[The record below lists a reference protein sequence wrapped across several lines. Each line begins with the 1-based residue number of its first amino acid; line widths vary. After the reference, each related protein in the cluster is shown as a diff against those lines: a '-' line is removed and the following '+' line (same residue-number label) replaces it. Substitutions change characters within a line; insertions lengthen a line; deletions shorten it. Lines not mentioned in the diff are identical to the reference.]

1 MYGDEHPRLTILRFT
16 SKILCLITQTG
27 QKKNFTVQ
35 SYEHFTPT
43 FRLPTCQCFKN
54 NEGFGRSDGMFYP
67 CVCPI
72 GRELLIGK
80 SFKYFLHLL
89 TISLSL
95 QNKTSFCWFRLL
107 ECQYKTLYHSK
118 CDGVF
123 LLEHLVCY
131 PYFRSFLSENYS
143 KMAFWIYLPQKLQI
157 FAPQP
162 TANGRDVRI
171 VLKPGLAGHVIC
183 SKRIFHPLVPPSGH
197 AFAIIFHSELFA
209 STYLNS
215 WNSY

>member
-1 MYGDEHPRLTILRFT
+1 MPYHTDGSEKELHCSKLWAFHPNFPPSQLSVFQKQRRLR
-16 SKILCLITQTG
+16 SKWWYVLSLCMSDSMRVIDL
-27 QKKNFTVQ
+27 
-35 SYEHFTPT
+35 
-43 FRLPTCQCFKN
+43 
-54 NEGFGRSDGMFYP
+54 EG
-67 CVCPI
+67 V
-72 GRELLIGK
+72 L
-80 SFKYFLHLL
+80 KYSLHLL

-95 QNKTSFCWFRLL
+95 QNKTSVCSFRLR